1 MKKSTKLKP
10 AAILFDMDGV
20 LVDSLDSWWKSLNA
34 ALKNYK
40 NEEISR
46 EEFIEKFWGHELLDN
61 LEKLGLDGKIGAFC
75 NNIYYSYIDELKI
88 FSGTKKVLKKLDKY
102 PKAIITNTPRDCA
115 VQILKKFGIDKHFKM
130 VITSDQVQNG
140 KPAPDI
146 VFEACRRLDVKPE
159 EVILIGD
166 TKSDVKAGRAAGC
179 RVIGINI
186 DADFSI
192 NSISELPNIINS

>member
-1 MKKSTKLKP
+1 MKKFTKLKP

-40 NEEISR
+40 NEKISR

-61 LEKLGLDGKIGAFC
+61 LEKLGVDGKIGAFC

-115 VQILKKFGIDKHFKM
+115 IQILKKFGIDKHFKM
-130 VITSDQVQNG
+130 IITSDQVQNG

-146 VFEACRRLDVKPE
+146 VFEACRRLDAKPE

-166 TKSDVKAGRAAGC
+166 TESDVKAGRAAGC

>member
-1 MKKSTKLKP
+1 MKKFTKLKP

-115 VQILKKFGIDKHFKM
+115 IQILKKFKIDKYFKM
-130 VITSDQVQNG
+130 IITSDHVQNG

-159 EVILIGD
+159 EIILIGD
-166 TKSDVKAGRAAGC
+166 TESDVKAGRAAGSK
-179 RVIGINI
+179 VIGINI

-192 NSISELPNIINS
+192 DSISELPNIINS

>member
-1 MKKSTKLKP
+1 MEKQVKLKP

-20 LVDSLDSWWKSLNA
+20 LVDSLDSWWRSLNA

-40 NEEISR
+40 NKEISR
-46 EEFIEKFWGHELLDN
+46 EEFIEKFWGHDLLDN
-61 LEKLGLDGKIGAFC
+61 LRKLGLDEKIGVFC

-88 FSGTKKVLKKLDKY
+88 FSGTKNVLQRLDKY
-102 PKAIITNTPRDCA
+102 PKAIITNTPGDCA
-115 VQILKKFGIDKHFKM
+115 MHILEKYGIDKYFKLI
-130 VITSDQVQNG
+130 ITSDQIENG

-146 VFEACRRLDVKPE
+146 VFEACKRLGVKVKDV
-159 EVILIGD
+159 VLIGD
-166 TKSDVKAGRAAGC
+166 TESDVKAGRAAGC

>member
-20 LVDSLDSWWKSLNA
+20 LVDSLDSWWKSLNT

-88 FSGTKKVLKKLDKY
+88 FSGTKKILKKLDKY

-146 VFEACRRLDVKPE
+146 VFEACKRLDVKPE

-166 TKSDVKAGRAAGC
+166 TESDVKAGRAAGC
-179 RVIGINI
+179 IVIGINI

>member
-1 MKKSTKLKP
+1 MKKFTKLKP

>member
-1 MKKSTKLKP
+1 
-10 AAILFDMDGV
+10 
-20 LVDSLDSWWKSLNA
+20 LDSWWKSLNA

-40 NEEISR
+40 NEEISK

-88 FSGTKKVLKKLDKY
+88 FSGTKKVLKNLDKY
-102 PKAIITNTPRDCA
+102 PKAIITNTPEDCA
-115 VQILKKFGIDKHFKM
+115 VQILKKFGIDKYFKM
-130 VITSDQVQNG
+130 IITSDQVQNG

-159 EVILIGD
+159 KVILIGD
-166 TKSDVKAGRAAGC
+166 TKSDVKAGHSAGC
-179 RVIGINI
+179 KVVGVNVKGDYTVKEILDLTNLI
-186 DADFSI
+186 DTR
-192 NSISELPNIINS
+192 